1 MLKTANLSYKFD
13 DKYIFSDLSFDMS
26 NQGIY
31 KLVGDNGSGKSSLLK
46 ILSGIY
52 KNYEGELSLN
62 TKKGI
67 FYSGHKTAL
76 KNSLSV
82 IENIYYD
89 IRLPK
94 ISLNQIYPVLRDLEL
109 EDYADIQSSFLS
121 EGQKRKISLISFI
134 LSAADLYFLDEPF
147 NNLDQ
152 KTSKLLKEI
161 FENKINSGAKIIFS
175 SHDRSED
182 FFSCIDM
189 NLYNQWVIY
198 ENNLRRN
205 F

>member
-13 DKYIFSDLSFDMS
+13 DKYIFSDLSFDMA

-109 EDYADIQSSFLS
+109 ENYADIQSSHLS

-189 NLYNQWVIY
+189 NLYNQ
-198 ENNLRRN
+198 
-205 F
+205 

>member
-109 EDYADIQSSFLS
+109 EDYADIQSSYLS
-121 EGQKRKISLISFI
+121 EGQKRKINLISFI

-189 NLYNQWVIY
+189 NLYNQ
-198 ENNLRRN
+198 
-205 F
+205 

>member
-94 ISLNQIYPVLRDLEL
+94 IS
-109 EDYADIQSSFLS
+109 F
-121 EGQKRKISLISFI
+121 K
-134 LSAADLYFLDEPF
+134 
-147 NNLDQ
+147 
-152 KTSKLLKEI
+152 
-161 FENKINSGAKIIFS
+161 
-175 SHDRSED
+175 
-182 FFSCIDM
+182 
-189 NLYNQWVIY
+189 
-198 ENNLRRN
+198 
-205 F
+205 

>member
-26 NQGIY
+26 NQSIY

-189 NLYNQWVIY
+189 NLYNQ
-198 ENNLRRN
+198 
-205 F
+205 

>member
-1 MLKTANLSYKFD
+1 MLKTANLSYKFN

-94 ISLNQIYPVLRDLEL
+94 ISLNQIYPFLRDLEL
-109 EDYADIQSSFLS
+109 EDYADIQSSYLS

-189 NLYNQWVIY
+189 NLYNQ
-198 ENNLRRN
+198 
-205 F
+205 

>member
-62 TKKGI
+62 TRKGI

-109 EDYADIQSSFLS
+109 ENYADIQSSHLS

>member
-109 EDYADIQSSFLS
+109 EDYADIQSSHLS

-189 NLYNQWVIY
+189 NLYNQ
-198 ENNLRRN
+198 
-205 F
+205 

>member
-94 ISLNQIYPVLRDLEL
+94 ISLKQIYPVLRDLEL
-109 EDYADIQSSFLS
+109 EDYADIQSSHLS

-189 NLYNQWVIY
+189 NLYNQ
-198 ENNLRRN
+198 
-205 F
+205 